1 MTTLTPN
8 AVVLEGVSNEC
19 ETTSAMVTILD
30 EGTAVADVNLNAYH
44 PSLICFDAL
53 NWLVTHDLGSSPD
66 ALDYHTRAVRTSDGG
81 RTWSDAGR
89 LLKERENSTHTIRT
103 SRMLDGR
110 LIGYGKLENRD
121 GYTRRCNRETLG
133 QAPMQ
138 LFWIYSSDEGGHW
151 SEPCFI
157 SASFEGPTWE
167 LCHAIIELPDGGWA
181 APVATWRDWEGR
193 LPNGQQT
200 GILISKDQGISWPYY
215 GRTFDGRKTGFIHWE
230 QSIITMEDGS
240 LVSVAW
246 VFNPETG
253 ETLPNQFTRSD
264 DCGRTFT
271 LPQPTGFLA
280 QTCKLLP
287 RGPNLLCAVFRRH
300 DQPGLWLEVAEI
312 CGTKWNRL
320 ERILLWNGAASGMH
334 ASGNVA
340 ENLKALRFGQPSM
353 ARLDNTTIALAYWR
367 QEGATSVI
375 HWMRIGIGA

>member
-1 MTTLTPN
+1 MEFGSG
-8 AVVLEGVSNEC
+8 AFAAA
-19 ETTSAMVTILD
+19 SAKPTILD
-30 EGTAVADVNLNAYH
+30 EGTAVSDENLNAYH

-53 NWLVTHDLGSSPD
+53 NWLITYDLGSSPD
-66 ALDYHTRAVRTSDGG
+66 ALDYHTRAARTSDGG
-81 RTWSDAGR
+81 RTWTDAGR
-89 LLKERENSTHTIRT
+89 LLKERGKSTHTIRT
-103 SRMLDGR
+103 NRMLDGR
-110 LIGYGKLENRD
+110 LIGFGKLEDRN
-121 GYTRRCNRETLG
+121 GYARRCNRETLG

-138 LFWIYSSDEGGHW
+138 LFWICSPDNGGHW

-157 SASFEGPTWE
+157 SPPLEGPTWE

-181 APVATWRDWEGR
+181 APVATWRDWAGR

-200 GILISKDQGISWPYY
+200 GILISKDQGMSWPHY
-215 GRTFDGRKTGFIHWE
+215 GRSFDGRKTGFIHWE
-230 QSIITMEDGS
+230 QSVITMEDGS

-253 ETLPNQFTRSD
+253 ETLPNQFTRSY

-287 RGPNLLCAVFRRH
+287 LGQNLVAAAFRRH

-312 CGTKWNRL
+312 CGTEWNRL
-320 ERILLWNGAASGMH
+320 ERVLLWNGAASGMH
-334 ASGNVA
+334 ESGNVA

-353 ARLDNTTIALAYWR
+353 ARLDSNTIALVYWR
-367 QEGATSVI
+367 QEGETSVI
-375 HWMRIGIGA
+375 HWMHIAVGA